1 MALPKIIG
9 SETEYGLTVQNDPEF
24 DSIATSLLLVNSYSA
39 DQALKLLWDYDQEDP
54 LVDARGF
61 ELDEEYDIPDQQ
73 DNMAINKILT
83 NGARF
88 YVDHAHPEFSTPE
101 CSNVFDL
108 LRYEKA
114 GECILNRCR
123 ISANQLLPSGRTI
136 LLFKNNSD
144 QKGNSYG
151 YHENYLLDRRTPFQ
165 TLTEHL
171 MPFLVSRQ
179 IFCGAGKVGSENG
192 AEPTEYQISQRADFF
207 ETEMGLDTMVKRP
220 IINTRDE
227 PHANRDRYRRLHVI
241 IGDANMS
248 EFTTYLKVG
257 TMLVVLQMIEDDFL
271 GEPLIL
277 RNPVRALRDISHDLT
292 CTTTVP
298 LKDGKKMTAI
308 DLQKRY
314 YEMAVRYI
322 AQHPDCHPTYPDIVS
337 EWGRILTGLSTD
349 PMQLHQEIDW
359 VMKLYLIKNYMERR
373 RSDWDDPRI
382 AMMDLQYHDIR
393 PEKGLYYVLERSG
406 AARRVLT
413 EADILRAM
421 EDPPEDTRAYF
432 RGQCLKKFKHQI
444 FGVNW
449 DSISFNLGDGP
460 IKRIMMEEPTRGT
473 KHHVQALLDRSET
486 AADLVANI
494 TA

>member
-1 MALPKIIG
+1 MAVPMIVG
-9 SETEYGLTVQNDPEF
+9 SETEYGLTVHNDPDF
-24 DSIATSLLLVNSYSA
+24 DSIATALLLVNSYTTE
-39 DQALKLLWDYDQEDP
+39 QALKLLWDYDQEDP

-61 ELDEEYDIPDQQ
+61 EIDEEYEVPDQQ
-73 DNMAINKILT
+73 DNMAINKVLP

-101 CSNVFDL
+101 CSNVLDV

-114 GECILNRCR
+114 GERILNLSR
-123 ISANQLLPSGRTI
+123 IGANQLLPPGRTI
-136 LLFKNNSD
+136 IIYKNNSD

-151 YHENYLLDRRTPFQ
+151 YHENYLMDRRTPFQ
-165 TLTEHL
+165 TIVEQLL
-171 MPFLVSRQ
+171 PFLVTRQ

-192 AEPTEYQISQRADFF
+192 TEYVPYQISQRGDFF
-207 ETEMGLDTMVKRP
+207 ETEIGLDTMVKRP

-227 PHANRDRYRRLHVI
+227 PHADRDRYRRLHVI

-248 EFTTYLKVG
+248 EYTTYLKVG
-257 TMLVVLQMIEDDFL
+257 TTMIVLQMIEDGYVVEDL
-271 GEPLIL
+271 EL
-277 RNPVRALRDISHDLT
+277 RNPVRALHDVSHDPT
-292 CTTTVP
+292 CKVRLP
-298 LKDGKKMTAI
+298 LKNGKKMTPIEFQQCFHQLA
-308 DLQKRY
+308 QRY
-314 YEMAVRYI
+314 VA
-322 AQHPDCHPTYPDIVS
+322 AHSDCQALYASLVQ
-337 EWGRILTGLSTD
+337 EWGTVLDCLDRD
-349 PMQLHQEIDW
+349 PMELHREIDW
-359 VMKLYLIKNYMERR
+359 VMKLHLLTNYMERR
-373 RSDWDDPRI
+373 SSSWDDPRI

-393 PEKGLYYVLERSG
+393 PDRSLYYLLERSG
-406 AARRVLT
+406 AARRMLLDD
-413 EADILRAM
+413 EIALAM

-460 IKRIMMEEPTRGT
+460 IKRILMEEPTRGT
-473 KHHVQALLDRSET
+473 KRHVHELLERSAT